1 MAHIATTA
9 PTASTPLASASATEQ
24 TINPKVTRALA
35 QMELDKQAAK
45 DAGLW
50 DANYERMTNTLGK
63 MFVEANDVDSV
74 LEVCIGAIVTATAQD
89 HGMRVV
95 RANENAKMDGEIIV
109 WRDSGLVILPH
120 GMEALTALD
129 QLRAA
134 LGEKAGQ

>member
-35 QMELDKQAAK
+35 QLERDKQAAK

-50 DANYERMTNTLGK
+50 DANYERMTNTLGE
-63 MFVEANDVDSV
+63 MFVEANDVDPV
-74 LEVCIGAIVTATAQD
+74 LEVCIGAMVTSIAQD
-89 HGMRVV
+89 HGLRLV
-95 RANENAKMDGEIIV
+95 RANESAELNGQIVV

-120 GMEALTALD
+120 DMEALTALD

-134 LGEKAGQ
+134 LGETAGE